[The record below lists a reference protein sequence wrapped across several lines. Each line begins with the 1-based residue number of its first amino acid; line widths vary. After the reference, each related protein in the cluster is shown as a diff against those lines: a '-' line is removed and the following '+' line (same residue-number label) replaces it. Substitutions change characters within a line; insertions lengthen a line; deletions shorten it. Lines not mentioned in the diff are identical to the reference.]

1 MNDPRSGRQDRM
13 VDIWLDPELILS
25 GIAGLIVIGLG
36 ARALARWTVGEWAAG
51 GRVFP
56 ALVLGCWR
64 HDVWPAHRPTSPKE
78 MAVPRWRTGYHRSRY
93 ICPCE
98 RRCSNPKLVA
108 GLVWRS
114 NRSGDTDDCQAHFAP
129 RMDSSRDRR
138 AA

>member
-56 ALVLGCWR
+56 SFVLAGAGATMFGLLIVLRHRKRWLYLGGALAIIAVVTFVLVSA
-64 HDVWPAHRPTSPKE
+64 DLTIP
-78 MAVPRWRTGYHRSRY
+78 
-93 ICPCE
+93 
-98 RRCSNPKLVA
+98 
-108 GLVWRS
+108 
-114 NRSGDTDDCQAHFAP
+114 
-129 RMDSSRDRR
+129 SSWLD
-138 AA
+138 